1 MRIRLSFHPKGSRPI
16 HRSPRRHRLH
26 FTPYTI
32 ASLQVF
38 TDGSAVPYL
47 DYTYLYTTRKQYW
60 EERPRVTCT
69 PFLVCYKL
77 ILASRSDSGTR
88 LIRRSYYK
96 VRSFSAPN
104 SRWKNM
110 NDGMNQRRK
119 DGLMDSRERHR
130 YIILFVIQRK
140 PFLLVLE
147 TSEP

>member
-1 MRIRLSFHPKGSRPI
+1 MEVRSHIWIIHTCTQPEQALRPI
-16 HRSPRRHRLH
+16 RM
-26 FTPYTI
+26 
-32 ASLQVF
+32 
-38 TDGSAVPYL
+38 VP
-47 DYTYLYTTRKQYW
+47 TRKQYW